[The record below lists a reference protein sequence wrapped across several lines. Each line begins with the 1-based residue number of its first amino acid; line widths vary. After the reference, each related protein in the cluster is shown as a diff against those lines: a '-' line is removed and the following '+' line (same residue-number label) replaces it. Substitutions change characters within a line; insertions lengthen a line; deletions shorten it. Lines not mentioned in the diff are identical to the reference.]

1 MWGVVWGIVCGVV
14 WDVVWGIVWRV
25 GELCGGSGG
34 KLSVMPVGVADC
46 TVKVGGVSLGVAPFF
61 KKAAPK
67 GSCEVVVSCPDGR
80 KKKVMKR
87 LGGGGDT
94 RVIIKPGDW

>member
-1 MWGVVWGIVCGVV
+1 
-14 WDVVWGIVWRV
+14 
-25 GELCGGSGG
+25 
-34 KLSVMPVGVADC
+34 MPVGVADC
-46 TVKVGGVSLGVAPFF
+46 TVTVGGVSLGVAPFF

-80 KKKVMKR
+80 KKKVTKR